1 MFVFIEEVKE
11 LIKKLKI
18 RYFEFFASAY
28 HPTHQA
34 IVYDAGLKAFG
45 YVPSFKYNKEE
56 NVFEDQIVFIY
67 YEGNVNGDL
76 KMIPE
81 TENFLKAIK
90 PSWNF

>member
-1 MFVFIEEVKE
+1 M
-11 LIKKLKI
+11 LYRS

-34 IVYDAGLKAFG
+34 ILYDAGLRPFG
-45 YVPSFKYNKEE
+45 YVPCFKYIEDE
-56 NVFEDQIVFIY
+56 DIFEDQVVFIY
-67 YEGNVNGDL
+67 YEGKVNGNL